1 MKPRVLATFA
11 DLTCD
16 QRLTHLAGR
25 AEFLTIEPKMTR
37 IRLLKLWLRSSAG

>member
-16 QRLTHLAGR
+16 QRLILLAPR
-25 AEFLTIEPKMTR
+25 HRRPEPAR
-37 IRLLKLWLRSSAG
+37 PLGGNRPAGFRP